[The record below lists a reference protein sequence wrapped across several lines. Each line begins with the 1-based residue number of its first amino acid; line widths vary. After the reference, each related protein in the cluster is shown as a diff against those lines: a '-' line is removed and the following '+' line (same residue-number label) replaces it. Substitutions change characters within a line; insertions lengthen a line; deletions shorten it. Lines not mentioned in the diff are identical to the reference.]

1 MDRFILVKSFGD
13 PELEAMLQALYSR
26 SHKSIKEHLEEL
38 KIPLKEEVTEKH
50 LKIKKSLATYYIGYG
65 HASIGDCASATV
77 FMENVSIIAAKAIQN
92 TPLYNGQESS
102 TRYID
107 FKCKKDYLFNL
118 IKDIVGQQSTKTF
131 EKDLHEFL
139 DSYYEM
145 YEKVKKFIID
155 KERDSLPVFEKDNVT
170 VQKAINVYAFDVAR
184 GFLPSGTL
192 TQLSFHGT
200 LRNLRSHFK
209 ALRSHYLKEV
219 RDIALEVLKE
229 LHEQY
234 PSAFEKTLL
243 TEKVSID
250 SKEKS
255 YLDSKILYTEFTNKN
270 KTNFTKINGYL
281 NTFLN
286 KDNVWGWEEVNNQQ
300 ANLVPMTNDYV
311 SKDSYNALDY
321 GSWRDL
327 QRHRNA
333 FINPVLPELDL
344 ADFNSPLPP
353 IVLSDWYVN
362 IVGKSYNGL
371 EGMNLLMQFGLLL
384 KEFISK
390 YKDIIPLPYITPM
403 GAPVDVLISCKC
415 SELDYIF
422 NLRLQE
428 TVHGNLVN
436 FLLDLQSVI
445 SSQVAYF
452 LKYNERQYLRNK
464 TYSVKRAKQDIVRN
478 IPDSEKLEVKD

>member
-209 ALRSHYLKEV
+209 TLRSHYLKEV

-234 PSAFEKTLL
+234 PSAFEKELL
-243 TEKVSID
+243 TEKVKID
-250 SKEKS
+250 SKNKT
-255 YLDSKILYTEFTNKN
+255 YIDSNFLYPRFNHSTKTDLKIVNDYLYTVMVDYGGLGEA
-270 KTNFTKINGYL
+270 
-281 NTFLN
+281 
-286 KDNVWGWEEVNNQQ
+286 NNQQ
-300 ANLVPMTNDYV
+300 ANLVSMFNYYIPKEYID
-311 SKDSYNALDY
+311 ALDY

-327 QRHRNA
+327 QRHRNG

-344 ADFNSPLPP
+344 SLLEEDKPFL
-353 IVLSDWYVN
+353 VLNTWYNN
-362 IVGKSYNGL
+362 ILIKNYDGFEGL
-371 EGMNLLMQFGLLL
+371 QLLL
-384 KEFISK
+384 DFGKLLKDFVSK
-390 YKDIIPLPYITPM
+390 YKDILPLPYITPM
-403 GAPVDVLISCKC
+403 GVSIDVLMSCKYT
-415 SELDYIF
+415 ELDYIL

-428 TVHGNLVN
+428 TVHGSLVN
-436 FLLDLQSVI
+436 FLLNLNSGV

-478 IPDSEKLEVKD
+478 NPDSEKCDVKN